1 MAFLLTLGN
10 DGARFDLR
18 GVNTVIGRH
27 PECDVVVDAGAVSR
41 YHAKIVNRDG
51 GWFLEDLQSRNGTFL
66 NGTQITGP
74 TKLTEADQ
82 IKICDV
88 EFAFYGGQRPD
99 FLGPDSDS
107 SSGFGFI
114 VSDDDEGAATHQ
126 LSSVEV
132 RTDPTGSVRI
142 TASAETK
149 LAALLQIN
157 QDLGRA
163 LKLDEVLPRVLES
176 LFKVFPQADRGFI
189 VMADADGR
197 LLPRWMKN
205 RKPGSEGETVR
216 ISRTIIRQV
225 MESRRAIL
233 SMDAASDERFQMSE
247 SIADFRIRS
256 MICAPLLNSD
266 GEPFGALQIDTCD
279 QRHRFG
285 EDDIDVL
292 AAVAAQAGIA
302 IHNAQLHEQALRQ
315 REVEQDL
322 KLATDVQR
330 VFLPAEP
337 PEFQGYSFN
346 AFYQAAMH
354 IGGDYY
360 DYIRLSDTRIG
371 VVVADV
377 VGHGVA
383 AAMYMAKLSA
393 ETRFLLA
400 KEKDPAVAINQLN
413 DRMSALQVDRFV
425 TFLLVVIDYEAHTLT
440 IVNAGHMAP
449 IVRCVDGKTRE
460 PGEEESG
467 LPMAISEGMDYV
479 SVTTE
484 IKPGEIVVMYTDGLN
499 EAMNAAGELFSIE
512 RVRTSV
518 SKGKS
523 VTEVAAQL
531 TTDLKSFLGTKPQD
545 DDICI
550 VVFGRQA

>member
-1 MAFLLTLGN
+1 MAFLITLGN
-10 DGARFDLR
+10 DSTRFELKGA
-18 GVNTVIGRH
+18 NTVIGRH

-41 YHAKIVNRDG
+41 YHAKVVRRDDG
-51 GWFLEDLQSRNGTFL
+51 FYLEDLQSRNGTFL
-66 NGTQITGP
+66 NGQMIAQP
-74 TKLTEADQ
+74 TKLNESDQ
-82 IKICDV
+82 IRICEV
-88 EFAFYGGQRPD
+88 EFAFYGGQRPE

-107 SSGFGFI
+107 SSGFGFV
-114 VSDDDEGAATHQ
+114 VSDDEGGTGATHQ
-126 LSSVEV
+126 LSNFEV
-132 RTDPTGSVRI
+132 RTDATGSVRI

-163 LKLDEVLPRVLES
+163 LKLDEVLPKVLES

-189 VMADADGR
+189 VMADSEGK
-197 LLPRWMKN
+197 LLPKWMKN
-205 RKPGSEGETVR
+205 RRQGDGETPR

-225 MESRRAIL
+225 MESRRVIL
-233 SMDAASDERFQMSE
+233 SLDAASDERFQMSE

-266 GEPFGALQIDTCD
+266 GVPFGALQIDTCD
-279 QRHRFG
+279 QRNRFG
-285 EDDIDVL
+285 EDEIEVL
-292 AAVAAQAGIA
+292 AAVASQAGIA

-315 REVEQDL
+315 QEVEQDL
-322 KLATDVQR
+322 RLATDVQR
-330 VFLPAEP
+330 VFLPSETP
-337 PEFQGYSFN
+337 VLEGYSFF

-360 DYIRLSDTRIG
+360 DYIWLSDGRVG

-400 KEKDPAVAINQLN
+400 REKEPEVAINKLN
-413 DRMSALQVDRFV
+413 DRMSRLNVERFV
-425 TFLLVVIDYEAHTLT
+425 TFLLVVVDRDAHTFT

-449 IVRCVDGKTRE
+449 IVRTPEGKIRE

-467 LPMAISEGMDYV
+467 LPMAISEGMDYQA
-479 SVTTE
+479 VTTE
-484 IKPGEIVVMYTDGLN
+484 IAPGEVAVLFTDGVN
-499 EAMNAAGELFSIE
+499 EAMDAAGNQYGIDRIRKLVAQGGTGEE
-512 RVRTSV
+512 V
-518 SKGKS
+518 GKRII
-523 VTEVAAQL
+523 A
-531 TTDLKSFLGTKPQD
+531 DLKQFTGPKPQD
-545 DDICI
+545 DDIC
-550 VVFGRQA
+550 VVVISRSP